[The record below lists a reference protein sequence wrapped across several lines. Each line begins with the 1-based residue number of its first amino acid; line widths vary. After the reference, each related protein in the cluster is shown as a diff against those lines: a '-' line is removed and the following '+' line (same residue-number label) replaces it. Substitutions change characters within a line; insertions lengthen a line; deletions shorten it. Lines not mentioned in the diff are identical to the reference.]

1 MRTWAEEE
9 GREKAGAGRVGAEG
23 GGGPGGACR
32 YYSGMLRFA
41 GEGAR

>member
-1 MRTWAEEE
+1 MRTWAEQE
-9 GREKAGAGRVGAEG
+9 GREKAGAGRVGAE

-41 GEGAR
+41 GEGPR